1 MVRQIE
7 QSLMQCGFSR
17 IVGVDEVGRGPLA
30 GPVVAAAVHIPP
42 EIDLEGIG
50 DSKKLTPRQ
59 RLLAFQEILRWGEVS
74 VGVATSAEIDR
85 VNILNATYLAM
96 RRAIQGLTPAPQ
108 ICLIDGNRPV
118 PGLSVPQQ
126 AIVRGDSQC
135 FLIAAASIVAK
146 VVRDR
151 FMEDY
156 HQMFPEYGFSRN
168 KGYPTAEHR
177 EAILRH
183 GLCPIHRVTFGKAV

>member
-1 MVRQIE
+1 MREIE
-7 QSLMQCGFSR
+7 RSFLQCGYSR

-30 GPVVAAAVHIPP
+30 GPVVAAAVFIPLDM
-42 EIDLEGIG
+42 DLPGIK
-50 DSKKLTPRQ
+50 DSKSLTPKQ
-59 RLLAFQEILRWGEVS
+59 RLLAFRDIVRWGHVA
-74 VGVATSAEIDR
+74 VGMATASEIDR
-85 VNILNATYLAM
+85 MNILNATYLAM
-96 RRAIQGLTPAPQ
+96 RRAVRGLGFKPHL
-108 ICLIDGNRPV
+108 CLVDGNRPI
-118 PGLSVPQQ
+118 PELGIPQET
-126 AIVRGDSQC
+126 IVQGDKQC

-156 HQMFPEYGFSRN
+156 HEMFPQYGFNRN

-177 EAILRH
+177 RAIEEY

>member
-146 VVRDR
+146 VV
-151 FMEDY
+151 
-156 HQMFPEYGFSRN
+156 
-168 KGYPTAEHR
+168 
-177 EAILRH
+177 
-183 GLCPIHRVTFGKAV
+183 